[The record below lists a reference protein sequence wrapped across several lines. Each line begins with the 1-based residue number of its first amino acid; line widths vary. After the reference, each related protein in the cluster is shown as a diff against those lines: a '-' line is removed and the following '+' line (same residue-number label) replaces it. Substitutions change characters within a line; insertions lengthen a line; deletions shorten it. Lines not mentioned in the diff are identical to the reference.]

1 MDVFAATAFGF
12 AKGDKVLL
20 RSGARPGDL
29 LCVTGTVGLPI
40 TALTYFKQAKTM
52 GFQLPEAVEQRLLQ
66 SWKRPIPRIV
76 EGTLLADND
85 IANACQDVSDGLKAT
100 IEEISIRSG
109 ITFTIYSEALPVHAA
124 TNEVSKFLGI
134 SAAQLA
140 LSASVDFELLF
151 TIPRAV
157 EERCSALFKEREL
170 SFSVIGHTN
179 SSGQNEIVL
188 DGITVPLPGT
198 AWNQQ
203 YGDLI
208 EQVVRRP

>member
-1 MDVFAATAFGF
+1 
-12 AKGDKVLL
+12 
-20 RSGARPGDL
+20 
-29 LCVTGTVGLPI
+29 
-40 TALTYFKQAKTM
+40 
-52 GFQLPEAVEQRLLQ
+52 
-66 SWKRPIPRIV
+66 
-76 EGTLLADND
+76 
-85 IANACQDVSDGLKAT
+85 
-100 IEEISIRSG
+100 
-109 ITFTIYSEALPVHAA
+109 
-124 TNEVSKFLGI
+124 
-134 SAAQLA
+134 
-140 LSASVDFELLF
+140 VDFELLF